1 MSIPNRICVYPKDI
15 MLLTGKSE
23 RYSRNLLRKIKIKLN
38 KESHQLLTINE
49 LSTYFGISV
58 EDVKSILKQ

>member
-1 MSIPNRICVYPKDI
+1 

-23 RYSRNLLRKIKIKLN
+23 RYSRNLLRKIKVKLK

-49 LSTYFGISV
+49 LSIYFGITQ
-58 EDVKSILKQ
+58 EEITKIIR